1 MDSDYI
7 VSHMHTH
14 LHTASIVLSEWLG
27 TLLPRASEDW
37 WEECVINNLSYNQ
50 REVARAKGYTKL
62 EDFDLASLLRIADK
76 SWYTMRQVALPSR
89 KRMYT
94 GYDACVRNNWAHCGA
109 NLPGKDSMLQDLNT
123 LHIFFEQRECDERLM
138 NEIEHLIEE
147 VKSPL
152 TVDFVSFTQPEDMN
166 IMEETPENTGEF
178 EIQEKGLVYLIGD
191 PSVRG
196 IVMSITNLGD
206 TLSMRYLLMEILIPI
221 ILGRCLLSLKPHLI
235 IG

>member
-1 MDSDYI
+1 MDNDYI

-62 EDFDLASLLRIADK
+62 EDFDLAALLRIADK
-76 SWYTMRQVALPSR
+76 SWYTMRQVAFLPSR
-89 KRMYT
+89 ERECIRDMMR
-94 GYDACVRNNWAHCGA
+94 VRNNWAHCGA

-166 IMEETPENTGEF
+166 IMEETPENTDEF

-206 TLSMRYLLMEILIPI
+206 TTI
-221 ILGRCLLSLKPHLI
+221 
-235 IG
+235 